1 MTLHECTID
10 QRMRQAGLMLFSAEA
25 RRLLTDAKQ
34 KHGGGAIA
42 GRVKRERVKLK
53 SDWRRERGEE
63 GGRKET
69 LLSRCESAG

>member
-1 MTLHECTID
+1 
-10 QRMRQAGLMLFSAEA
+10 MRQAGLMLFSAEA

-53 SDWRRERGEE
+53 SDWR
-63 GGRKET
+63 
-69 LLSRCESAG
+69 

>member
-25 RRLLTDAKQ
+25 QRLLTDAKQ

-53 SDWRRERGEE
+53 SDWR
-63 GGRKET
+63 
-69 LLSRCESAG
+69 